1 MEVVMAPR
9 STCSYSYGL
18 VLGSP
23 VRNKELGLMILTG
36 PFQMGDLPWFYE
48 KLSPTHY
55 FKGAERN
62 FKILLS
68 D

>member
-1 MEVVMAPR
+1 MEVAMAPR

-36 PFQMGDLPWFYE
+36 PFQIEIYHGSMKNCPLPIISKELKEILKFY
-48 KLSPTHY
+48 
-55 FKGAERN
+55 
-62 FKILLS
+62 
-68 D
+68 